1 MDALRAQCVQAA
13 GGQEKFLAVRQA
25 VWKSLW
31 GSSGGGGSGSG
42 SDQDSS
48 GEAATADLSQL
59 SALFSIEEELLNDI
73 CALVHMEVDA
83 QF

>member
-31 GSSGGGGSGSG
+31 GSGGGGSG